1 MNKASEYR
9 QHAHE
14 CRKLAAGMESAD
26 QRALMLQMAKHWEKL
41 AADRAELI
49 TRHPELAHEGERD
62 EERSFAPI
70 EPKPASADGITAWLR
85 AGRLRS

>member
-49 TRHPELAHEGERD
+49 TRHPELAHEGSAMRNGASP
-62 EERSFAPI
+62 RSSPN
-70 EPKPASADGITAWLR
+70 R
-85 AGRLRS
+85 HRLME